1 MLCQFLLIC
10 PVLMSVFVLLEL
22 KAILTG
28 HVNYKKPVSIKVE
41 KPTEDDQ
48 VLKCLQHYFYFKLD
62 FKPFIILQFDQEDI
76 HAGLVTPTPVKSRR
90 GRAKK
95 ISSPVY

>member
-1 MLCQFLLIC
+1 
-10 PVLMSVFVLLEL
+10 MSVLVLLEL

-48 VLKCLQHYFYFKLD
+48 VLKCL
-62 FKPFIILQFDQEDI
+62 
-76 HAGLVTPTPVKSRR
+76 
-90 GRAKK
+90 
-95 ISSPVY
+95 